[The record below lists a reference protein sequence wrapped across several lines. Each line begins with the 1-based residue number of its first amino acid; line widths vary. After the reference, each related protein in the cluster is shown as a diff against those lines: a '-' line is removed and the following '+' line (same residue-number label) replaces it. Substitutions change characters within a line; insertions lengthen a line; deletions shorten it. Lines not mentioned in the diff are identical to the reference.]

1 MGQLFNRLRIMHRIV
16 LALLVPSLGLAL
28 AASVIVVEK
37 RAVVTDMQRLSNLA
51 GLATHI
57 SGLVHDMQRERGA
70 SAVFI
75 GSRGQQ
81 LVRELPEQRQLTD
94 AQRKKL
100 AETLAGFDARAA
112 GGDLAEILTDARGRV
127 DRLDAMRQDISGLKI
142 PAPDSNVYF
151 TTTILRLLDVGLEIA
166 KLVNNDEVARSLSAY
181 VSFMQAKERAGQERA
196 TGAPGFAAGSFDPV
210 QHRRLIGVVSDQET
224 YFRLFRSYSTRA
236 DQDFLARTVTGEPV
250 TEVER
255 MRKIALETP
264 AGQPLG
270 NADGAYW
277 FRMTTA
283 RIDMMKKVEDH
294 LAANLLALAANVRGT
309 AETAFWTSLA
319 VAVVLIALTAIL
331 GLVIVRSITRPIS
344 GMTGAMSRLASG
356 DAAAE
361 IPGIGRDDEIGAM
374 ASAVQVFKDN
384 MLRAESLA
392 AEQRDEQT
400 RKEKRQQAVE
410 TSIAGFEKSVGAV
423 LGKLGSSSTHLSTTA
438 TAMTGTAEETTRK
451 ATAVAAASE
460 EASTNV
466 QTVASA
472 TEELSSSVAEIGR
485 QVAESTRISGQ
496 AVTDASKTDEQMQ
509 NLAATAQKIGD
520 VVKLINDIAGQTNLL
535 ALNATIEAARAGEA
549 GKGFAVVAS
558 EVKSLATQTAKATDE
573 ISSKISEMQA
583 ATQESVSAIESIG
596 GTISR
601 INDIATS
608 IASAVEEQGAAT
620 QEIARNVQQASAGT
634 ADVSSNI
641 VSVTKAAGDTGAA
654 ATQVLGSSGELS
666 KQSEKLRDALV
677 RRARWSALLRAAP
690 EIAWPVAM
698 VSVLASVVATARPT
712 EELVVSV
719 LLVGM
724 IMTAMGQIARAFDYR
739 IAFEEGRRRI
749 DEMLAEPRIREARK
763 AIALPGSGP
772 VQLEYEDVVVAGTL
786 DRVRFSA
793 APGERVLV
801 VGPTGAGKSVLLGL
815 AARFVEPDGG
825 EVRID
830 GIPVRKLELDSLH
843 AAVQLVSAELPLL
856 RGTVFENV
864 AYAAPEEDPEWIQR
878 VASACGLA
886 GDPALAE
893 SGLET
898 RVEERGTNLPQGLRQ
913 CILLAR
919 AIALRPR
926 LLLIDEPGLLADPDS
941 CAALERALELVG
953 ATGVLVGTDWGSPLR
968 VDSIWRLPE
977 GVVERPTALA
987 SNVVTGIRWN

>member
-558 EVKSLATQTAKATDE
+558 EVKSLATQTAKATE
-573 ISSKISEMQA
+573 
-583 ATQESVSAIESIG
+583 
-596 GTISR
+596 
-601 INDIATS
+601 DIAAQVAAIQQATGGAVAAIRGIS
-608 IASAVEEQGAAT
+608 QTIGRVNEIATTIASAVEQQGAAT
-620 QEIARNVQQASAGT
+620 QEIARNVQEASRGT
-634 ADVSSNI
+634 TEVSSNI
-641 VSVTKAAGDTGAA
+641 AAVSEAAGSTGAA
-654 ATQVLGSSGELS
+654 AAQVRSSAADVAQQGE
-666 KQSEKLRDALV
+666 A
-677 RRARWSALLRAAP
+677 LRA
-690 EIAWPVAM
+690 EVDRF
-698 VSVLASVVATARPT
+698 LAS
-712 EELVVSV
+712 
-719 LLVGM
+719 
-724 IMTAMGQIARAFDYR
+724 IRA
-739 IAFEEGRRRI
+739 A
-749 DEMLAEPRIREARK
+749 
-763 AIALPGSGP
+763 
-772 VQLEYEDVVVAGTL
+772 
-786 DRVRFSA
+786 
-793 APGERVLV
+793 
-801 VGPTGAGKSVLLGL
+801 
-815 AARFVEPDGG
+815 
-825 EVRID
+825 
-830 GIPVRKLELDSLH
+830 
-843 AAVQLVSAELPLL
+843 
-856 RGTVFENV
+856 
-864 AYAAPEEDPEWIQR
+864 
-878 VASACGLA
+878 
-886 GDPALAE
+886 
-893 SGLET
+893 
-898 RVEERGTNLPQGLRQ
+898 
-913 CILLAR
+913 
-919 AIALRPR
+919 
-926 LLLIDEPGLLADPDS
+926 
-941 CAALERALELVG
+941 
-953 ATGVLVGTDWGSPLR
+953 
-968 VDSIWRLPE
+968 
-977 GVVERPTALA
+977 
-987 SNVVTGIRWN
+987 